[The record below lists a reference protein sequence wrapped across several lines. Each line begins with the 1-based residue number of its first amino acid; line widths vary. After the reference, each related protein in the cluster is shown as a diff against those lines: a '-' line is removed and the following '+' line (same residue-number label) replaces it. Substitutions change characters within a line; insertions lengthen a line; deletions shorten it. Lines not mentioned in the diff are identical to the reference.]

1 MDNLVLI
8 DTSVWIE
15 YFRKKNPVFNQINEL
30 AENQRLTSLKLIM
43 AELIQGARSQSE
55 IDVINDL
62 AEVATIL
69 SEPLDAWQKAGKL
82 SYDLRRDGKTVGL
95 ADCYIAVVGQAYGS
109 FLYSFDKHF
118 EIISGSIDIRFFLD
132 SGQPLL

>member
-1 MDNLVLI
+1 MDNLILI

-30 AENQRLTSLKLIM
+30 AENQQLASLKLIM

-55 IDVINDL
+55 VEVINDL

-69 SEPLDAWQKAGKL
+69 SEPPDAWRKAGTL
-82 SYDLRRDGKTVGL
+82 SFDLRRDGKTVGL
-95 ADCYIAVVGQAYGS
+95 ADCYIAVVAQAYGS
-109 FLYSFDKHF
+109 PLYSFDKHF
-118 EIISGSIDIRFFLD
+118 EIISESIDI
-132 SGQPLL
+132 LLYKAKK

>member
-30 AENQRLTSLKLIM
+30 AENQQLASLKLIM

-55 IDVINDL
+55 IEVINEL

-69 SEPLDAWQKAGKL
+69 SEPSDAWQKAGKL
-82 SYDLRRDGKTVGL
+82 SFDLRRAGKTVGL
-95 ADCYIAVVGQAYGS
+95 ADCYIAIVAQAHGS
-109 FLYSFDKHF
+109 PLYSFDKHF
-118 EIISGSIDIRFFLD
+118 EMISGSINI
-132 SGQPLL
+132 PLYKAKF